1 MTENDKIEIR
11 QNIIIF
17 VGLSIAF
24 IIAVIFS
31 IYTLDNFFNF
41 GVELDLEDWIFL
53 IFSTIIIF
61 VFVVITQKILS
72 NKIKGEITFKLKK
85 NCQNNFIFRHR
96 NNFFISIFDI

>member
-85 NCQNNFIFRHR
+85 TVKIILSLDYRQ
-96 NNFFISIFDI
+96 

>member
-41 GVELDLEDWIFL
+41 E
-53 IFSTIIIF
+53 
-61 VFVVITQKILS
+61 LS
-72 NKIKGEITFKLKK
+72 N
-85 NCQNNFIFRHR
+85 NNGPLLHVSPI
-96 NNFFISIFDI
+96 